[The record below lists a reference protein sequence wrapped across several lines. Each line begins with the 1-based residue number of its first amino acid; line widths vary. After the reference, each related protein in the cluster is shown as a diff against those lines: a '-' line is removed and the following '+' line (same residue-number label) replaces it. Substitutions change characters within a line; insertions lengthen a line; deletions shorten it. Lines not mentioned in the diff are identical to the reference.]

1 MANVVLNFNAFLE
14 KTKLKDDGS
23 NYTDWVRNL
32 RIILIAAKKD
42 YVLQAPLGNAP
53 VLPAEQDVMNA
64 WQARSDDYSLVQC
77 GMLYSLEPG
86 LQKRFE
92 RHGAYEMFKELKM
105 VFQAHARVERYDVS
119 DKFFSSKME
128 ENSSVS
134 EHILRMSGLHNRL
147 TQLGVNLPDDAVIDR
162 ILQSLPQASRAL

>member
-1 MANVVLNFNAFLE
+1 MANAHVNMNFNAFLE

-32 RIILIAAKKD
+32 RIILIAARKQ
-42 YVLQAPLGNAP
+42 YVLEGPLGDAP
-53 VLPAEQDVMNA
+53 VPENQDIMNA
-64 WQARSDDYSLVQC
+64 WQSRADD
-77 GMLYSLEPG
+77 YSLEPG

-92 RHGAYEMFKELKM
+92 HHGAYEMFEELKL

-119 DKFFSSKME
+119 DKFYSCKME

-147 TQLGVNLPDDAVIDR
+147 TRLGVNLPDDAVIDR
-162 ILQSLPQASRAL
+162 IL